1 MVVIDQWIRKMVSE
15 YDDHTDV
22 PRENE
27 YKEVG
32 LQEFHRIFIATGAI
46 TLVPNQGSTRK
57 KAYMLDSPKLPS
69 PLPNKRAETFLV
81 WFEHILEASR
91 RFYTAEALH
100 VQERPQAQEGDA
112 KRKREDADAR
122 YKAED
127 DEWERQKSK
136 QRVDEMSSALSQVQQ
151 ELTLLRARVP
161 AGPPRDPQKRENEE
175 KDRQIQE
182 LQRQLRERQV
192 AEEPTSEK
200 YKRDAQEK
208 DRAIQELQRQLRDK
222 EAAQFRAAAAEERK
236 LGGKGPAAQ
245 GGLLGAKQV
254 VVRDTAHDVVVSSTG
269 QVFHLVPAVKEDPKK
284 KEPAPEKPGFF
295 TEWGGKISFCLG
307 KMSSAFG
314 GDAAAP
320 AKKHKGDG
328 DP

>member
-1 MVVIDQWIRKMVSE
+1 MVLPL
-15 YDDHTDV
+15 
-22 PRENE
+22 PRYVRTLVNE
-27 YKEVG
+27 YNDCNEVAAEDEIGQVG
-32 LQEFHRIFIATGAI
+32 LEEINRVFFAGSGAI
-46 TLVPNQGSTRK
+46 TQYQNSRNKYLWDENKIKYPMPSA
-57 KAYMLDSPKLPS
+57 KAESFFTWFTTILP
-69 PLPNKRAETFLV
+69 
-81 WFEHILEASR
+81 ASR
-91 RFYTAEALH
+91 RIYTSEALH

-122 YKAED
+122 RKAED
-127 DEWERQKSK
+127 DEWERQQSK
-136 QRVDEMSSALSQVQQ
+136 QRVDQMSSALSQVQQ

-161 AGPPRDPQKRENEE
+161 AGPPRDPQKRESED
-175 KDRQIQE
+175 KDRQIAE

-192 AEEPTSEK
+192 VEEPTSEK